1 MDKTKSPVGKKL
13 LRKWLLAPLLEIKQ
27 REERLDAISFFQ
39 APEHSPIFRELHQTI
54 KFVKDAE
61 RILYRIR
68 AVRASLMDWVKLFQT
83 VVNVLKIS
91 ELIQP
96 FRSKHTIFKEIIDA
110 CTPNLLSI
118 SNEMYQ
124 IIDFDESKEQKR
136 LVPRNGLDPRLDE
149 LKNTYNGL
157 EAFLTELG
165 EEELEKLSATPI
177 YNIRCVYYPQVYK
190 YSQIEQYFYIIILDW
205 VSNCHTSV

>member
-13 LRKWLLAPLLEIKQ
+13 LKRWFLSPILDQKL
-27 REERLDAISFFQ
+27 RDERLDAITFFQ
-39 APEHSPIFRELHQTI
+39 APEHLPIFRELHQTI
-54 KFVKDAE
+54 KFVKDVE
-61 RILYRIR
+61 RIMYRIR
-68 AVRASLMDWVKLFQT
+68 SVRASLADWVKLFQSI
-83 VVNVLKIS
+83 VNVLKIS

-96 FRSKHTIFKEIIDA
+96 FRSKHPLFRDILSG
-110 CTPNLLSI
+110 CTQDLLAI

-136 LVPRNGLDPRLDE
+136 LVPRDGIDSHLDE

-165 EEELEKLSATPI
+165 EEELEKLSASPI
-177 YNIRCVYYPQVYK
+177 YNIRCVYYPQVRK
-190 YSQIEQYFYIIILDW
+190 Q
-205 VSNCHTSV
+205 